1 MHAKFIKA
9 AKSEDLLN
17 PEGDLWAQAEKQ
29 TLALTGTPLGL
40 QPTAYIRN
48 SFKQEDIGAV
58 KQVEVRALHN
68 GKHLAFHLSWM
79 DATQNDKIEDNDQF
93 SDAAAI
99 FLPTKDN
106 APLVTMGAPGFP
118 VNMWYWRADQAT
130 GRHVVAAGIGTTRT
144 IDEKQVVCGKKWS
157 NGHWSVVIARAL
169 GVASSEPL
177 VQLRPGRSTKFSVAI
192 WEGSKQERA
201 GLKAFHPEYVE
212 LTLDPL
218 V

>member
-1 MHAKFIKA
+1 MHAKFIKV
-9 AKSEDLLN
+9 AKSEELLN
-17 PEGDLWAQAEKQ
+17 PAGAIWGQAEAQ
-29 TLALTGTPLGL
+29 SFALSGTPLGL

-58 KQVEVRALHN
+58 KEVKVAALHN
-68 GKHLAFHLSWM
+68 GKHLAFHLTWM
-79 DATQNDKIEDNDQF
+79 DASQNDKIEDNDQF

-118 VNMWYWRADQAT
+118 VNMWYWRADETA

-144 IDEKQVVCGKKWS
+144 IDQKQIVCGKQWH
-157 NGHWSVVIARAL
+157 NGQWQVVIARAL
-169 GVASSEPL
+169 GVASTEPL
-177 VQLRPGRSTKFSVAI
+177 VQLRPGRSIKFSIAI

-201 GLKAFHPEYVE
+201 GLKAYLPDYVD
-212 LTLDPL
+212 LKLAPL
-218 V
+218 E